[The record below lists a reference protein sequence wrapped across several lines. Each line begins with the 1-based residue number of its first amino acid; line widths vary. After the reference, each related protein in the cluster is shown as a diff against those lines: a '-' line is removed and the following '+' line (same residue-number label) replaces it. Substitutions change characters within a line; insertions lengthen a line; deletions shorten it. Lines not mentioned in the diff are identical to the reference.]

1 MSKLFLAIAIGLL
14 FGLTVRASA
23 DDGVAEAKYH
33 ADPSPLSK
41 DAITSDWPCLLG
53 PDHNETSRE
62 THILGQFPQSGPKL
76 VWEISKG
83 EGYASPVIQGD
94 RLILFHRV
102 KDEGVIECLNPG
114 NGKRAWRYTYPT
126 NYQDEYGYCNGPRSS
141 PIIATDA
148 VFAVGSEGKLNCLD
162 LSTGKLRWQHD
173 IVAEYKLAQNFF
185 GVGSTPLVEQDKLI
199 VNVGADGGPCVVAY
213 DVKTGNVAWKAG
225 NQWGPSY
232 ASPVPA
238 TLHGKR
244 RVLVFAGGRSNP
256 PTGGLLCIDPQTGKL
271 DFEFPWRGTVRESVN
286 AMSPL
291 VLGDQ
296 VLISETYGSGGTLLD
311 ITPDMQ
317 PKPLWTSLT
326 FGIHFMAPIEKSGY
340 LYGVDGHGP
349 NDAFLVC
356 ADRKTGKEIWLHPA
370 RVERDARHGRRPAAA
385 GIDDGDLP
393 LLAAARR
400 WKMPVPRRVR
410 APALGRAD
418 AQRLQGT
425 GPSRAVHGQRNLDAP
440 GPEPRPA
447 LHQPERRRSGAPHH
461 TAIALLRSTRTV
473 IRGGPLSRHD

>member
-114 NGKRAWRYTYPT
+114 NGKLAWRYTYPT

-256 PTGGLLCIDPQTGKL
+256 PTGGLLCLDPQTGKL

-296 VLISETYGSGGTLLD
+296 VLISETYGTGGTLLD

-356 ADRKTGKEIWLHPA
+356 ADRKTGKEIWRTQPEWKETLDMGDGQPPRELTMGTYRCWLLPVDGKCLCLGEYGHLLW
-370 RVERDARHGRRPAAA
+370 VELTPKGY
-385 GIDDGDLP
+385 
-393 LLAAARR
+393 
-400 WKMPVPRRVR
+400 KE
-410 APALGRAD
+410 LGRIALFTAGETWTPPVLSRGLLYINQNAAD
-418 AQRLQGT
+418 
-425 GPSRAVHGQRNLDAP
+425 PV
-440 GPEPRPA
+440 
-447 LHQPERRRSGAPHH
+447 HH
-461 TAIALLRSTRTV
+461 TTPRLLCYDL
-473 IRGGPLSRHD
+473 RGP